1 MDNDTELV
9 RRWDEL
15 PDPALKVGSST
26 CHPADHSIPPWTS
39 RALIDVRQS
48 WMVVLLMLLSAD

>member
-1 MDNDTELV
+1 MDNENGLE

-26 CHPADHSIPPWTS
+26 CHSSGPLHPSLHIWGSDRRSSI
-39 RALIDVRQS
+39 LDGYVIDVTIG
-48 WMVVLLMLLSAD
+48 